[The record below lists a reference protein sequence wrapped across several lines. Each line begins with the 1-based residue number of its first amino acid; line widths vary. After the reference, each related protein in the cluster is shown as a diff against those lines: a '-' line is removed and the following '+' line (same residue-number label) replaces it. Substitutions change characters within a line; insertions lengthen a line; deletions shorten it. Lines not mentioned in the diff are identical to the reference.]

1 MRYVALC
8 SALFVSAVASAAA
21 LSPYADD
28 AGKLH
33 ASWQNFAF
41 KKAETSTRYVL
52 ENDASK
58 GVVIHAVAEGSAT
71 ALKHRLDQAAEEA
84 PMLRWSWKVGAIPTG
99 SDARHKETDDYAAR
113 VYITFL
119 YDPAR
124 ASTLQRAQYGL
135 IKAARGEY
143 PPHAAL
149 NYIVEPN
156 LPVGTVIDNPFT
168 HHVKMIVVDNGK
180 SVGTWQS
187 FERNILADYE
197 KAFGEAPTKL
207 SGIVL
212 MSDADN
218 THTRAEAWY
227 GPIMLSP
234 K

>member
-8 SALFVSAVASAAA
+8 SALLTSTMVSAVP
-21 LSPYADD
+21 LSPYTDD
-28 AGKLH
+28 TGKLH

-41 KKAETSTRYVL
+41 KKADTSTHYAV
-52 ENDASK
+52 ETDPSK
-58 GVVIHAVAEGSAT
+58 GAVIHAIAEGSAT
-71 ALKHRLDQAAEEA
+71 ALKHRLDQPLGEA
-84 PMLRWSWKVGAIPTG
+84 SVLRWSWKIGVMPTG
-99 SDARHKETDDYAAR
+99 SDAKHKETDDYAAR
-113 VYITFL
+113 IYITFL

-180 SVGTWQS
+180 SLGTWQS
-187 FERNILADYE
+187 FERNVLADYE

-227 GPIMLSP
+227 GPIMLTP